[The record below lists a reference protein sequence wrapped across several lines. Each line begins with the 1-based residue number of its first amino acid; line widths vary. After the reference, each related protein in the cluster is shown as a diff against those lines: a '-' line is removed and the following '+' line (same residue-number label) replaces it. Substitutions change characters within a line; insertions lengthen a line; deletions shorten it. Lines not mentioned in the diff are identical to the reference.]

1 MNTVMVVAGT
11 RPEVIKTAPVLRGL
25 DEAGVDYVFVWSGQ
39 HYDYLLSQVFFEEF
53 GLDGADVD
61 LGLGSGSHAQQ
72 TGQIMIG
79 VEKLIGEHNPA
90 LVVAVGDT
98 NTVLAVALTASKC
111 HVPFAHVEAGLRSW
125 NMLMP
130 EEANRRVADA
140 VASLHFAPTRWAALN
155 LLFEGVSSRSVH
167 VTGNTIVDAV
177 RRFMPRVEEQ
187 AEEILED
194 HGIERGEYILVTLH
208 RAENTDN
215 AERLKGV
222 VEALIEL
229 AGRFRVIFPLHPRT
243 RKMLDG
249 LGLLGQLEDAV
260 MLMEPLG
267 YFEFLALLANC
278 LVVLTDSGGVQEEAF
293 TLKVPTVTLRYN
305 TERPETTMYGINVL
319 AGAEAHRIVEY
330 TLRQSER
337 SGEIR
342 RLDFKNPLG
351 DGEAGIRIAK
361 LLKEAIESG
370 LALIEPDLRET
381 PIVGYRLLEVDAI
394 GSPWVFDLLAGF
406 SRDGEPCLPSKACGK
421 LLARLKAAGGGGANH
436 NAGSTST
443 V

>member
-1 MNTVMVVAGT
+1 MRPAMVVAGT
-11 RPEVIKTAPVLRGL
+11 RPELIKLAPVLRGL

-61 LGLGSGSHAQQ
+61 LGVGSGSHAQQ
-72 TGQIMIG
+72 AGQIMAG
-79 VEKLIGEHNPA
+79 LEGLIGDYKPS
-90 LVVAVGDT
+90 LVVAEGDT
-98 NTVLAVALTASKC
+98 NTVLAAALSAVKC

-130 EEANRRVADA
+130 EEVNRRVADA
-140 VASLHFAPTRWAALN
+140 VASLHFAPTEWAALN

-177 RRFMPRVEEQ
+177 GRFMPRVEEQ
-187 AEEILED
+187 AGKVLEK
-194 HGIERGEYILVTLH
+194 HGLERGGYLLVTLH

-215 AERLKGV
+215 PERLRGV
-222 VEALIEL
+222 VEALMEL
-229 AGRFRVIFPLHPRT
+229 AKRFRVVFPLHPRT

-278 LVVLTDSGGVQEEAF
+278 LVALTDSGGVQEEAF

-305 TERPETTMYGINVL
+305 TERPETTMHGVNVL
-319 AGAEAHRIVEY
+319 AGAEAHKIVEC
-330 TLRQSER
+330 TVRQAER
-337 SGEIR
+337 AGEIR
-342 RLDFKNPLG
+342 RLSFENPLG
-351 DGEAGIRIAK
+351 DGEAGRRITQIIRKAV
-361 LLKEAIESG
+361 ESG
-370 LALIEPDLRET
+370 LAIVEPDLRET
-381 PIVGYRLLEVDAI
+381 PMVVYRLLEADAI
-394 GSPWVFDLLAGF
+394 SSPEVFDLLASF
-406 SRDGEPCLPSKACGK
+406 DHDGKSHLPSGTRGK
-421 LLARLKAAGGGGANH
+421 LLARLKICW
-436 NAGSTST
+436 
-443 V
+443 